1 MYKVLVSDPIADKG
15 IAILEDAGFEV
26 IYNPNPSNEE
36 LESYSRDINAWVVRS
51 GTKILA
57 EYLKDARNL
66 QVIGRA
72 GVGVDNI
79 DINEATK
86 QGVIVMNMPDGNI
99 ISAAEHTIAMMMSLS
114 RNIQLGHAGILA
126 GEWNRSNLMGSELH
140 GKTLGVVGLGR
151 VGREVI
157 KRSIGLEM
165 KILGHDPFV
174 SSDIIDEEKV
184 KIVDLDELTEKSD
197 YITLHVPF
205 LETTN
210 NLFDAKRI
218 SMMKDSARIINVARG
233 GIVNESD
240 LAHALNE
247 GIIAGAAID
256 VFDTEP
262 LEKNHPLISTK
273 NILLTPHLG
282 ASTLEASEGVSSG
295 ICRQVR
301 DYLLDGK
308 LSNPL
313 NMPIQDMVKL
323 KQILPLL
330 NLSKILGKIC
340 SQLAESPI
348 ESVSIECMGDIEDS
362 KPIALSFLI
371 GLIQD
376 MTDSKIN
383 FVNAGV
389 VAQERGITFSHS
401 FSSESTSFSNL
412 INIVLITKE
421 DEITLGGSVFGEHNC
436 RIVNIFGYELDFRP
450 EGNMLFLQNKDVPG
464 VIGKVGVIL
473 SDANVNIGEFIL
485 SRTTSKEIAY
495 SVIKVDEKIDSA
507 LLNQLIKVDEIVSIK
522 QLSV

>member
-1 MYKVLVSDPIADKG
+1 MYKVLVSDPIADQG
-15 IAILEDAGFEV
+15 IEILEDAGFEV
-26 IYNPNPSNEE
+26 IYNPNPSNDE
-36 LESYSRDINAWVVRS
+36 LQAYSRDINAWVVRS

-165 KILGHDPFV
+165 KILGYDPFV
-174 SSDIIDEEKV
+174 SADIIDKEKV

-233 GIVNESD
+233 GIINESD
-240 LAHALNE
+240 LAHALNK

-256 VFDTEP
+256 VFETEP

-323 KQILPLL
+323 NQILPLL

-348 ESVSIECMGDIEDS
+348 ESVSIECMGEIEDS

-389 VAQERGITFSHS
+389 VAQERGISFSHS
-401 FSSESTSFSNL
+401 FSSESTSFANL
-412 INIVLITKE
+412 INIVLMTKE
-421 DEITLGGSVFGEHNC
+421 DEIILGGSVFGKHNC

-450 EGNMLFLQNKDVPG
+450 EGNMLFIQNKDVPG

-507 LLNQLIKVDEIVSIK
+507 LLNQLMQIDEIVSIK
-522 QLSV
+522 QLSI